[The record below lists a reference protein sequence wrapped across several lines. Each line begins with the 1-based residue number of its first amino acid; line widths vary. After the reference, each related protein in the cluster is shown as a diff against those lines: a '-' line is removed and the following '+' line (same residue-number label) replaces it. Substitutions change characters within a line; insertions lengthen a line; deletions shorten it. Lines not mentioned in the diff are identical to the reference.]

1 MQTKLLTTM
10 QAAERVG
17 VSVPTINRWAR
28 QGRIAPVFKAPGLRG
43 ARLYD
48 PADIDALAA
57 EDATTPTI
65 GLPVPPTG

>member
-1 MQTKLLTTM
+1 MQTNLLTTT

-28 QGRIAPVFKAPGLRG
+28 QGRITPAFQAPGVRG

-57 EDATTPTI
+57 EEAA
-65 GLPVPPTG
+65 